1 MPALALTS
9 VDRPDEP
16 PEIARPVTSKRVP
29 DAWLRVF
36 RWVDRVGERLPGV
49 RRMSGIVMAS
59 GTNDGRR

>member
-1 MPALALTS
+1 
-9 VDRPDEP
+9 
-16 PEIARPVTSKRVP
+16 
-29 DAWLRVF
+29 VF